1 MYVVLLFKVD
11 GNREIYFKNCILKK
25 VGWFRVGRKES
36 IKKNIFVFLGG
47 VNIIKIYLK
56 KK

>member
-47 VNIIKIYLK
+47 VNIIKRFI
-56 KK
+56 